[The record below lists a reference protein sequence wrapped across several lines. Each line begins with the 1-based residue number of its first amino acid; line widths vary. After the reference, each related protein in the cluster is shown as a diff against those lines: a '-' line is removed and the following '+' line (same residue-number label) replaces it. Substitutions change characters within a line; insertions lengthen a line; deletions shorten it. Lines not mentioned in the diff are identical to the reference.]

1 MVSLNHLEFAKLQ
14 PQSTRNKR
22 VASANCHATLPVMIS
37 SYSTET
43 TRLICGSTKHGAK
56 NNGFLFKVF
65 PVWWKWFR
73 TRNMWCHSDVLFD
86 LWYYTP
92 RKLTWNLKVTPLKR
106 NIIFQTFILG
116 SKCIN
121 LLVFGGVILPP
132 WHFCNH
138 CLRGAS
144 CRRAIGTADER
155 THLSS
160 FCQEE
165 PGWDGESVNDSG
177 VGVGGCW
184 LDWAVPSDEHSNE
197 QPGWPFFLLWKC
209 RANGRNKVRGGSN
222 IIRGWDWLHQ
232 LANQQTTQLGKQPNH

>member
-1 MVSLNHLEFAKLQ
+1 
-14 PQSTRNKR
+14 
-22 VASANCHATLPVMIS
+22 
-37 SYSTET
+37 
-43 TRLICGSTKHGAK
+43 
-56 NNGFLFKVF
+56 
-65 PVWWKWFR
+65 
-73 TRNMWCHSDVLFD
+73 MWCHSDVLFD

-121 LLVFGGVILPP
+121 MLVFGGVILPP
-132 WHFCNH
+132 WHCNH

-165 PGWDGESVNDSG
+165 PGWDGESVNDSR
-177 VGVGGCW
+177 VGVGGGW

-222 IIRGWDWLHQ
+222 IIRGWGWDWLHQ
-232 LANQQTTQLGKQPNH
+232 LANQQTTQLQITNPSTNPKKTNNYPTIQLSKPTPKHL